1 MDGAAAMDETQ
12 RGFEFSLRHAYFC
25 SFGQLLAWLSGRTLP
40 LSLALMVSLVIWPW
54 TERRTFS
61 SLREFGAGNL
71 VTSLRVLAL
80 PALAACF
87 DAGRAAWAAGVV
99 VGIFAADG
107 CDGWLARRA
116 GKSSAF
122 GARYDSEADAGFV
135 LLLSAGVYQLGRA
148 GAWVAI
154 AGLLRPVY
162 VLVLHWSRQPNAE
175 APRSRLGRYV
185 FAISVVCLTLSLC
198 LERLS
203 WLFAAAAT
211 GLLCYSFGRSFAALG
226 TGQDNKLK

>member
-1 MDGAAAMDETQ
+1 MDETQ

-40 LSLALMVSLVIWPW
+40 LALALVVSLASWPW
-54 TERRTFS
+54 TERRAFS
-61 SLREFGAGNL
+61 SLRAFGAGNL
-71 VTSLRVLAL
+71 VTSLRALAL
-80 PALAACF
+80 LALAVSF
-87 DAGRAAWAAGVV
+87 DSGHPRWAAGLAF
-99 VGIFAADG
+99 GIFAADG

-122 GARYDSEADAGFV
+122 GARYDAETDAGFM
-135 LLLSAGVYQLGRA
+135 LLLSAGVFQLGRA

-175 APRSRLGRYV
+175 APRSTLGRYV
-185 FAISVVCLTLSLC
+185 FAISVVCLTSSMII
-198 LERLS
+198 ERLS
-203 WLFAAAAT
+203 WALAALAT
-211 GLLCYSFGRSFAALG
+211 GFLCYSFGRSFAALG
-226 TGQDNKLK
+226 HDSRLK